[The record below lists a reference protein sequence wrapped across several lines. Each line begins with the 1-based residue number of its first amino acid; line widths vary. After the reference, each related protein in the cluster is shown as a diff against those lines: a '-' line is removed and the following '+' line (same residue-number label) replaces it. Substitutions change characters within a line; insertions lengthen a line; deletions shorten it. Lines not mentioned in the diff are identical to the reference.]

1 MSHLLI
7 GLGGTGGKVLAAFRR
22 SVFQQFGSAD
32 TNKLAL
38 DYLYIDSDSHDIA
51 SAGNTTLLEES
62 DKTWR
67 VLGRSVQL
75 SPAQLFQLKPGN
87 LDHIVQNVEE
97 YTTLKRWIGDR
108 SVWNEIRAGAPNGIT
123 AAGQLRRFG
132 RLLLA
137 QNVADVRSAITAR
150 LTQSKGKA
158 VGANWT
164 FHVVA
169 GLAGG
174 TGSGTLL
181 DLISLIRE
189 IPQGAAGKIVVYAVL
204 PESQETN
211 WAKHNYYANGY
222 AALTE
227 LNSLIVGQYRLSNIA
242 ESAGLYSHEKLVDN
256 VFVVTNVNDQGIQ
269 IDMGHMVPSLVAD
282 AMYQTIVA
290 SGEARTLEDT
300 DQRVGG
306 NADRVWRQMVTGENY
321 LGHYEGDEGGP
332 RDRANR
338 FLSFGLKRVA
348 IPTEEIHDYAA
359 GTLVQQFL
367 MQTIHNNWVDAH
379 GFSDVDRPF
388 DATGEA
394 RRPENQNDW
403 CLSLAHQ
410 KLEHRML
417 PSDGATW
424 TALRAQF
431 HGPITGK
438 RGSLVKDGKSEN
450 WFAELEAFA
459 KIIYATGFRQTG
471 VDEFYQVSE
480 RTIPDRA
487 KFIVR
492 DRIAASQFA
501 AWRDGRLSLREV
513 DRVLAELVVDTQGKI
528 VKCDKQME
536 QESAAEKAAE
546 EKRKSQ
552 AQDYHSPTTW
562 KSFKGAVGIG
572 EKREDKL
579 AKYGETLADIY
590 AARSARVALA
600 FAKRLMGAVLT
611 ELAELRS
618 TVEVV
623 ANRMESALKRTEL
636 AMAGRVQPKAM
647 GTGDAQTTKLFDA
660 DHIRNVMSRVQQDQA
675 LQREVT
681 DTLRQALV
689 GSVGP
694 NPTFARMAESMS
706 EGRLLAVIEELA
718 QERVEKV
725 LKEQETAR
733 DRILETS
740 IIQKLFD
747 EYDGREA
754 ELRAFIG
761 KQVQQ
766 AASYAPLDPNE
777 RIAHDAA
784 PVESVTVAFVPAAID
799 LPEQLRGFHAL
810 LCKVIESAAAGR
822 KVETVETSG
831 NQQEIVFLSL
841 VNQFALRHLATLK
854 FLKARYLKM
863 LVGPDGKPT
872 ADAARKRLE
881 LHLEGDGTT
890 LASLHPMS
898 LPDLRDLIRGHFLI
912 GRTHDLFKERRNPTS
927 GRDEVYVVMVDKDG
941 AEESVVIGT
950 TLDAGID
957 SMDFVQCRVVR
968 EQVESHIANLR
979 HVDQRAELIKKL
991 VDYQNAVGRQH
1002 DHDKNNPKVAA
1013 AYRDVAKARELIPA

>member
-62 DKTWR
+62 DRTWR

-75 SPAQLFQLKPGN
+75 SPAQLLQLKPGN

-137 QNVADVRSAITAR
+137 QNIADVRSAITAR
-150 LTQSKGKA
+150 LTQTKGKA
-158 VGANWT
+158 VGADWT

-189 IPQGAAGKIVVYAVL
+189 IPQGAAGKVVIYAVL

-227 LNSLIVGQYRLSNIA
+227 LNSLIVGQHKLSNIA
-242 ESAGLYSHEKLVDN
+242 ETAGLYGHEKLVDN
-256 VFVVTNVNDQGIQ
+256 VFLVTNVNEQGIQ

-282 AMYQTIVA
+282 AMYQIIVA
-290 SGEARTLEDT
+290 SGEARTLEDA
-300 DQRVGG
+300 DQRSGG

-321 LGHYEGDEGGP
+321 LGQYEADPGGP
-332 RDRANR
+332 PVRANR

-348 IPTEEIHDYAA
+348 IPTEEIHDFAA

-379 GFSDVDRPF
+379 GFSDVDRAF
-388 DATGEA
+388 DATAEA
-394 RRPENQNDW
+394 RKPENQNDW

-410 KLEHRML
+410 KLEHKML
-417 PSDGATW
+417 PSDSANW
-424 TALRAQF
+424 TALRTQF
-431 HGPITGK
+431 HGPINGK
-438 RGSLVKDGKSEN
+438 RSSLVKDPKPDA
-450 WFAELEAFA
+450 WFTELETFA
-459 KIIYATGFRQTG
+459 KSFYDTGFRQAG
-471 VDEFYQVSE
+471 VAEFYQVSE

-492 DRIAASQFA
+492 DRIAAGQFA
-501 AWRDGRLSLREV
+501 AWRDGRLSMREV
-513 DRVLAELVVDTQGKI
+513 DRVLAELIVDTQDKI
-528 VKCDKQME
+528 AKCDKQME
-536 QESAAEKAAE
+536 QETASEKTAE

-562 KSFKGAVGIG
+562 KSLKGAIGVG

-590 AARSARVALA
+590 AARAARVALA
-600 FAKRLMGAVLT
+600 YAKRLMGAVLT
-611 ELAELRS
+611 ELADLRT

-623 ANRMESALKRTEL
+623 SNRMESAMKRTEL

-660 DHIRNVMSRVQQDQA
+660 DHIRTVMNRVQQDQA

-725 LKEQETAR
+725 LKEQESTR

-754 ELRAFIG
+754 ELRSFIG

-766 AASYAPLDPNE
+766 AASYAPLDKTE
-777 RIAHDAA
+777 LILQDAP
-784 PVESVTVAFVPAAID
+784 PVESVTVAFIPAAID
-799 LPEQLRGFHAL
+799 LPEQLRGFHNL
-810 LCKVIESAAAGR
+810 LCSVVKSAAAGR
-822 KVETVETSG
+822 NVEIVETSG

-854 FLKARYLKM
+854 FLKSRYQKM

-898 LPDLRDLIRGHFLI
+898 LTDLRDSVRGHFLI
-912 GRTHDLFKERRNPTS
+912 GRTEDLFKERRNPSS
-927 GRDEVYVVMVDKDG
+927 GQNEVYVIAVDKDG
-941 AEESVVIGT
+941 AEKAVAIGT
-950 TLDAGID
+950 TLEAGVD
-957 SMDFVQCRVVR
+957 SMDFVQARLVR
-968 EQVESHIANLR
+968 EQVEAHIATLR
-979 HVDQRAELIKKL
+979 HIDERSALVKKL
-991 VDYQNAVGRQH
+991 VDYQNTIGRQH
-1002 DHDKNNPKVAA
+1002 DLDSDHPKVAA
-1013 AYRDVAKARELIPA
+1013 AYRDVAAARAIIPA

>member
-22 SVFQQFGSAD
+22 SVFQQFGDAN

-38 DYLYIDSDSHDIA
+38 EYLYIDSDTHDIA
-51 SAGNTTLLEES
+51 SAENTTLLEES

-75 SPAQLFQLKPGN
+75 SPGQLLHLKAGN
-87 LDHIVQNVEE
+87 LDHIVQNIEE
-97 YTTLKRWIGDR
+97 YKTLKRWIGDR

-137 QNVADVRSAITAR
+137 QNVVNVRTAITAR

-158 VGANWT
+158 VDANWT

-189 IPQGAAGKIVVYAVL
+189 IPQGADGKIVVYAVL
-204 PESQETN
+204 PESQETD
-211 WAKHNYYANGY
+211 WATHNYYANGY

-227 LNSLIVGQYRLSNIA
+227 LNALIVGQHRLSNIA
-242 ESAGLYSHEKLVDN
+242 EVAGLYGHEKLVDN
-256 VFVVTNVNDQGIQ
+256 VFVVTNVNDKGIQ

-282 AMYQTIVA
+282 AMYQIIVA

-306 NADRVWRQMVTGENY
+306 NADRVWRKMVTGENY
-321 LGHYEGDEGGP
+321 SGEYEGDDEAGP
-332 RDRANR
+332 KVRANR
-338 FLSFGLKRVA
+338 FLGFGLKRIA
-348 IPTEEIHDYAA
+348 IPTEEIHDFAA

-367 MQTIHNNWVDAH
+367 MQTIHNNWIDAH

-394 RRPENQNDW
+394 RKPENQNDW
-403 CLSLAHQ
+403 CLSLAHL

-417 PSDGATW
+417 PSDSANW
-424 TALRAQF
+424 TALRSEY
-431 HGPITGK
+431 HGRISGK
-438 RGSLVKDGKSEN
+438 LKSLGPDPKPEGL
-450 WFAELEAFA
+450 AELDAVA
-459 KIIYATGFRQTG
+459 KTLFETGFRQAG
-471 VDEFYQVSE
+471 VSEFYLVSE
-480 RTIPDRA
+480 RTISDRA

-513 DRVLAELVVDTQGKI
+513 NRVLAELIVDTQDKI
-528 VKCDKQME
+528 AKCDKQVD
-536 QESAAEKAAE
+536 QETTTEKVSE
-546 EKRKSQ
+546 EKRRSQ
-552 AQDYHSPTTW
+552 SDEYHSPTVW
-562 KSFKGAVGIG
+562 KGVKGALGFG
-572 EKREDKL
+572 DKPKDRL

-590 AARSARVALA
+590 GARTSKVALA
-600 FAKRLMGAVLT
+600 YAKRLMGAVLT
-611 ELAELRS
+611 ELAALSS
-618 TVEVV
+618 TVEMV
-623 ANRMESALKRTEL
+623 ANRMEAARNRTNL
-636 AMAGRVQPKAM
+636 AMAGRVQSKAM

-660 DHIRNVMSRVQQDQA
+660 DHIRNVMGRVQQDEN

-681 DTLRQALV
+681 DTLRQALLA
-689 GSVGP
+689 SVGP
-694 NPTFARMAESMS
+694 NPNFKSMAENMS

-718 QERVEKV
+718 QQRIETV
-725 LKEQETAR
+725 LKKQEAVR

-761 KQVQQ
+761 KQVKQ
-766 AASYAPLDPNE
+766 AAYYAPIDTNE
-777 RIAHDAA
+777 KMVNAAA
-784 PVESVTVAFVPAAID
+784 PIETVMVAFVPAAEKQD
-799 LPEQLRGFHAL
+799 GKLREFHNL
-810 LCKVIESAAAGR
+810 LCKAIEAAATGR
-822 KVETVETSG
+822 KVEIVETSG

-841 VNQFALRHLATLK
+841 VNQFALRHLASLK
-854 FLKARYLKM
+854 FLKSRYNKM
-863 LVGPDGKPT
+863 LIGPDGKAT
-872 ADAARKRLE
+872 ANAARKRLE
-881 LHLEGDGTT
+881 LHLEDFDTP
-890 LASLHPMS
+890 LPSLHPMS
-898 LPDLRDLIRGHFLI
+898 LPEFLETVRGHFLI
-912 GRTHDLFKERRNPTS
+912 GRIGDLFKERKNPGS
-927 GRDEVYVVMVDKDG
+927 GLDEVYVIAVDKDG
-941 AEESVVIGT
+941 AEKAVPIGT
-950 TLDAGID
+950 TLDAGIE
-957 SMDFVQCRVVR
+957 SMDFGQARMVR
-968 EQVESHIANLR
+968 EQVESYIASLR
-979 HVDQRAELIKKL
+979 HVDQRSELIKKL
-991 VDYQNAVGRQH
+991 VDYQNTVGRQH
-1002 DHDKNNPKVAA
+1002 DLDSDHPKVAA
-1013 AYRDVAKARELIPA
+1013 AYRDVAAARALIPA